1 MNIFI
6 CDDQPEFTEEF
17 ERLLSEYFTSRN
29 LVYRIFSFTNGLDLL
44 KSEVY
49 PHIIFLDIKM
59 KELSGMDT
67 ARQIR
72 KSNTYSKIIFLTA
85 YKQYVF
91 QSFDVDASHYLIKPI
106 APKKL
111 HAVLDHVTMQLNPP
125 AMKFFTVQS
134 GPDIIHLPYSDILFL
149 EVQNRKITVHTQTEN
164 IDFYGKLDSLE
175 KGLPSQ
181 FVRCHRSYIANM
193 DFIMRFNKS
202 DLFFTNGEIIPVS
215 KRKYEAFSLAFMKYI
230 QREGLS

>member
-6 CDDQPEFTEEF
+6 CDDQPEFTAEF
-17 ERLLSEYFTSRN
+17 ERQLNEYFTSRN
-29 LVYRIFSFTNGLDLL
+29 LLYRLFSYTKGTDVLNA
-44 KSEVY
+44 EVY

-59 KELSGMDT
+59 AGLSGMET

-72 KSNTYSKIIFLTA
+72 KNNTHSKIIFLTA

-106 APKKL
+106 APQKL
-111 HAVLDHVTMQLNPP
+111 HAVLDHVIMQLNPP
-125 AMKFFTVQS
+125 AMQFLTVQS
-134 GPDIIHLPYSDILFL
+134 GQDIIRLPYFDILFM

-164 IDFYGKLDSLE
+164 IVFYGKLESLE
-175 KGLPSQ
+175 KGLPTQ
-181 FVRCHRSYIANM
+181 FFRCHRSFIANM

-202 DLFFTNGEIIPVS
+202 DLFFTNGEIIPIS
-215 KRKYEAFSLAFMKYI
+215 KRKYEKFTMAFMEYI
-230 QREGLS
+230 QGEGLS